1 MKHILIYIITLAA
14 FTFNNGSTLNAQND
28 KVYLNNDTR
37 LVGKIMYYKPND
49 TLIIEMKNGQTLFFL
64 DKDVKKIVMGETKVE
79 KPYAFRER
87 GLYNITYFNLNFGK
101 KSYNGAPNLG
111 VALQNTTGF
120 QFNRWLGAGL
130 GLGLDNYYVEGND
143 GNVLSVYSEI
153 RGYLNAD
160 NRAFYY
166 SVAGGVGFPLVQKSD
181 RNSNL
186 TGHKGGLMVHPAIG
200 LRFGASPKFNFFMDI
215 GTKFQRIKF
224 DQINQWSE
232 NHFTVTYQRWVLRGG
247 IMF

>member
-1 MKHILIYIITLAA
+1 MKQIIISIIAIAA
-14 FTFNNGSTLNAQND
+14 LTFKTGTTLNAQND
-28 KVYLNNDTR
+28 KVYLKNDTR
-37 LVGKIMYYKPND
+37 LVGKITYYKPND
-49 TLIIEMKNGQTLFFL
+49 TLIIELKNGQTFFLL
-64 DKDVKKIVMGETKVE
+64 DKDVKKIVMGETKFE

-101 KSYNGAPNLG
+101 NINFGTSNTG

-130 GLGLDNYYVEGND
+130 GLGLDNYYISGND
-143 GNVLSVYSEI
+143 ANVLSVYSEI

-166 SVAGGVGFPLVQKSD
+166 SMASGMGFPLVQKSD
-181 RNSNL
+181 KSSNL
-186 TGHKGGLMVHPAIG
+186 TGHKGGFMLHPAIG
-200 LRFGASPKFNFFMDI
+200 MRFGASPKFNFFMDI
-215 GTKFQRIKF
+215 GTKFQRLKL